1 MSAFGG
7 KADIQF
13 CGCLLSRSLLGVKRT
28 WFCAPHMSAYDPT
41 RTSEPTYSELGY
53 AFHPRIANGVFQGE
67 HLNFVLGAPAG
78 MVG

>member
-1 MSAFGG
+1 MLAF
-7 KADIQF
+7 DP
-13 CGCLLSRSLLGVKRT
+13 KR
-28 WFCAPHMSAYDPT
+28 P
-41 RTSEPTYSELGY
+41 SEPTYSELGY

>member
-1 MSAFGG
+1 MQSRGKSAFAVAIGG
-7 KADIQF
+7 KADMF
-13 CGCLLSRSLLGVKRT
+13 FAV
-28 WFCAPHMSAYDPT
+28 HMSASDPK
-41 RTSEPTYSELGY
+41 RPSEPTYSELGY